1 MKSNKH
7 IICCFAALSL
17 LVAGCGKTEQATD
30 SEKQVQEFTKTEQG
44 SYIERTETTIEAV
57 RGGVLHLVSKQGDVE
72 VDSWRRDEVRV
83 LVEKRSDVSDEA
95 QALALF
101 EAFQVTTI
109 PVSDTVQVQ
118 AGARGEGPLE
128 SVMVR
133 LIVRVPSQFG
143 VHVETA
149 KGGIVIRDLEGDV
162 EARTDY
168 GGVTFNSVKGD
179 VKAETGAGG
188 ITVNGGDGSWE
199 VKTGRGGITFNSVKG
214 DVKAETGAGGITM
227 NSGDGSV
234 EVKTDRGG
242 ITFNSVKGDVKAET
256 GAGGITVNSVDGSV
270 EVKADRGGD
279 IAINAVKGDVKA
291 ETGAGAI
298 IVEAEAPGGSVVVKT
313 SEGDIEISGALGYIE
328 ATSRSG
334 SIEAE
339 LRIADEG
346 VDTHCKLLTGS
357 GDVTIY
363 LAKELAATIDAELRI
378 EGLAHRDWAIY
389 SDFPI
394 DIREESESRIVGRGE
409 INGGGDSIVLRT
421 KNGDIHIKKLK
432 KGWKWW

>member
-83 LVEKRSDVSDEA
+83 VVEKRSDVPDEA

-118 AGARGEGPLE
+118 AGARREGPLE

-188 ITVNGGDGSWE
+188 ITVQ
-199 VKTGRGGITFNSVKG
+199 
-214 DVKAETGAGGITM
+214 
-227 NSGDGSV
+227 
-234 EVKTDRGG
+234 
-242 ITFNSVKGDVKAET
+242 
-256 GAGGITVNSVDGSV
+256 
-270 EVKADRGGD
+270 
-279 IAINAVKGDVKA
+279 
-291 ETGAGAI
+291 
-298 IVEAEAPGGSVVVKT
+298 AEAPGGPVVVKT